1 MRLMLISFCVFL
13 VTAQSFAQPG
23 GSKMES
29 IGIDHNDFDALLKG
43 YVDEDGFVDYP
54 ALKAHDALALD
65 EYLEK
70 LGSVDPS
77 LYGRSERLA
86 FWINA
91 YNALTIKG
99 ILHFYPTKSIRDH
112 VSVFGYSIWK
122 DYKTNVNGAEDSL
135 DDMEH
140 KILRK
145 MDEPRIHFAIVCA
158 SVGCPKLLNEAY
170 TAANLDEQLTRSTRD
185 FFSDRGKFMLDAEKG
200 VVYQSPIMDWY
211 KDDFGSNQET
221 RLAFI
226 RPFLE
231 SSEDR
236 AILDRDR
243 LKVKNLDYDWNL
255 NDQSQRATNVT
266 KKE

>member
-1 MRLMLISFCVFL
+1 
-13 VTAQSFAQPG
+13 
-23 GSKMES
+23 MES
-29 IGIDHNDFDALLKG
+29 IGIDHNDFDALLKR
-43 YVDEDGFVDYP
+43 YVDEDGFVDYA
-54 ALKAHDALALD
+54 ALKAQDTQALD
-65 EYLEK
+65 NYLK
-70 LGSVDPS
+70 RLGSLDPS

-99 ILHFYPTKSIRDH
+99 ILNFYPTKSIRDH
-112 VSVFGYSIWK
+112 VSVFGFSIWK
-122 DYKTNVNGAEDSL
+122 DYKTIVNGTDYSL

-170 TAANLDEQLTRSTRD
+170 TATDLDEQLARSTRD
-185 FFSDRGKFMLDAEKG
+185 FFADRSKFLLDAKKG

-211 KDDFGSNQET
+211 KDDFGSNQEA

-226 RPFLE
+226 RPFLG
-231 SSEDR
+231 SKEDR

-243 LKVKNLDYDWNL
+243 LKVKNLDYDWSL
-255 NDQSQRATNVT
+255 NDQSQRAVNAK